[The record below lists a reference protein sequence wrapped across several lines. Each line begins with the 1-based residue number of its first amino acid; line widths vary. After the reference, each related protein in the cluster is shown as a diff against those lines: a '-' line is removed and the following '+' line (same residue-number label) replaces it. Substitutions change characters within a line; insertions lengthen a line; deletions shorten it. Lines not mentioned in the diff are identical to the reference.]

1 MVLSQLNGLTSPVDD
16 RQLRA
21 LQVALTGMSPTQ
33 IAWISGYLAGIGDR
47 SLAAPA
53 EPESVETITILF
65 GSQTGNAKAV
75 AEQLATQAI
84 GQGIKA
90 RVLSMG
96 DFSPRKLT
104 KERWVLLVV
113 STHGEGEPPESAYAL
128 HAFIHD
134 QGAPR
139 LEHLRYAVLGLG
151 DSSYEHFCRTAVD
164 FDRRLAELGAQ
175 RILPLQCCDLEY
187 RPDTERWSTDALN
200 RLTALASRKAG
211 NVVAMPGLR
220 AYQEH
225 GSEHGPVGGRNQS
238 RVRTYDK
245 DHPYPATLLENRRIT
260 TPDAVADVRHLAL
273 AIDPDTLRY
282 RPGDAL
288 GVWIKNDPMLADAI
302 LARVGLDGET
312 PVHLDDEELD
322 LRRALLERIE
332 LTQLHPTTV
341 RAWSERADAP
351 ELKAL
356 ASDTSKLRAYSGE
369 RQLIDLL
376 SDYPA
381 PIDAPGLVALL
392 RPLQPRLYSIASSQ
406 AEYEDEVH
414 LAVSVVRYQAH
425 GRDHLGAASGF
436 LGERLGRD
444 EPVRVYL
451 AENDAFR
458 LPDDGDTPLIMIGA
472 GTGVAPYRAFLQQ
485 RAANGD
491 QGRHWLIFGN
501 RHFHRDFLYQLDWQA
516 QRKAGRLDRVSL
528 AFSRDGARKLYV
540 QQRLREEGREIL
552 RWLDAGAHLY
562 VCGAT
567 AMGQAVDRALVEIF
581 TGEAGLGPDAAQA
594 SVDTLRREARYHRDL
609 YA

>member
-1 MVLSQLNGLTSPVDD
+1 MALSQLNALTSPVDD
-16 RQLRA
+16 HQLRA
-21 LQVALTGMSPTQ
+21 LQVALKDMSPTQ
-33 IAWISGYLAGIGDR
+33 IAWVSGYLAGIGGR
-47 SLAAPA
+47 GPTAPA
-53 EPESVETITILF
+53 EPKAVETITILY

-75 AEQLATQAI
+75 AEQLGSQAL
-84 GQGIKA
+84 GQGMDV
-90 RVLSMG
+90 RVISMG

-113 STHGEGEPPESAYAL
+113 STHGEGEPPESAFAL
-128 HAFIHD
+128 HAFVQD
-134 QGAPR
+134 QGAVR
-139 LEHLRYAVLGLG
+139 LEQLRYAVLGLG

-175 RILPLQCCDLEY
+175 RILPLQCCDLDY

-200 RLTALASRKAG
+200 RLNAIAPRRAG

-220 AYQEH
+220 SHQEQ
-225 GSEHGPVGGRNQS
+225 SQNQA
-238 RVRTYDK
+238 RPYDK
-245 DHPYPATLLENRRIT
+245 DNPYPATLLENRRIT

-273 AIDPDTLRY
+273 AIDPGALHY

-288 GVWIKNDPMLADAI
+288 GVWVKNDPALADAI
-302 LARVGLDGET
+302 LAGVGLEGET
-312 PVHLDDEELD
+312 RIRLGDEEID
-322 LRRALLERIE
+322 LRRALIERLE

-341 RAWSERADAP
+341 RAWSERSCTP

-356 ASDTSKLRAYSGE
+356 ATDAATLRAYSGE
-369 RQLIDLL
+369 RQLIDLV
-376 SDYPA
+376 SDHPA
-381 PIDAPGLVALL
+381 PIDAPALVALL

-414 LAVSVVRYQAH
+414 LTVSVVRYQAH

-436 LGERLGRD
+436 LSERLGRN
-444 EPVRVYL
+444 EAVRVYL

-458 LPDDGDTPLIMIGA
+458 LPDDGNTPLIMIGS

-491 QGRHWLIFGN
+491 GGRNWLIFGN

-516 QRKAGRLDRVSL
+516 HRKAGRLDRVSL
-528 AFSRDGARKLYV
+528 AFSRDGAQKLYV
-540 QQRLREEGREIL
+540 QQRLREEGMEIL
-552 RWLDAGAHLY
+552 RWIDAGAHLY

-567 AMGQAVDRALVEIF
+567 VMGQAVDRALVDIF
-581 TGEAGLGPDAAQA
+581 TTEAGLDPDAAQA
-594 SVDTLRREARYHRDL
+594 CVDTLRREARYHRDL

>member
-1 MVLSQLNGLTSPVDD
+1 MALSQINALTSPVNEH
-16 RQLRA
+16 QLRA
-21 LQVALTGMSPTQ
+21 LQVALKDMSPTQ
-33 IAWISGYLAGIGDR
+33 IAWVSGYLAGLGGR
-47 SLAAPA
+47 SLPAPA
-53 EPESVETITILF
+53 EPKAVETITILY

-75 AEQLATQAI
+75 AEQLGSQAI
-84 GQGIKA
+84 GQGMDA
-90 RVLSMG
+90 RVISMG

-113 STHGEGEPPESAYAL
+113 STHGEGEPPDSAYAL
-128 HAFIHD
+128 HSFVQD
-134 QGAPR
+134 QGAAR
-139 LEHLRYAVLGLG
+139 LEQLRYAVLGLG

-175 RILPLQCCDLEY
+175 RILPLQCCDLDY
-187 RPDTERWSTDALN
+187 RPDTERWSTDALD
-200 RLTALASRKAG
+200 RLNALAPRKAS

-220 AYQEH
+220 AHQEQ
-225 GSEHGPVGGRNQS
+225 SRNQA
-238 RVRTYDK
+238 RPYDK
-245 DHPYPATLLENRRIT
+245 DNPYPATLLENRRIT
-260 TPDAVADVRHLAL
+260 TRDAVADVRHLAL
-273 AIDPDTLRY
+273 AIDPDALQY

-288 GVWIKNDPMLADAI
+288 GVWVKNDPALADAI
-302 LARVGLDGET
+302 LAGVGLDGET
-312 PVHLDDEELD
+312 PVRQGDEELD
-322 LRRALLERIE
+322 LRHALIERLE

-341 RAWSERADAP
+341 RAWSELTDAP

-356 ASDTSKLRAYSGE
+356 AADGARLRAYSGE
-369 RQLIDLL
+369 HQLIDLI
-376 SDYPA
+376 SEQPA
-381 PIDAPGLVALL
+381 RIEAPALVAML

-414 LAVSVVRYQAH
+414 LTVSVVRYQAH

-436 LGERLGRD
+436 LSERLAR
-444 EPVRVYL
+444 EAPVRVYV

-491 QGRHWLIFGN
+491 RGRNWLVFGN

-528 AFSRDGARKLYV
+528 AFSRDGAQKLYV

-567 AMGQAVDRALVEIF
+567 AMGQAVDRALVDIF
-581 TGEAGLGPDAAQA
+581 TTEAGLDPDAAQA